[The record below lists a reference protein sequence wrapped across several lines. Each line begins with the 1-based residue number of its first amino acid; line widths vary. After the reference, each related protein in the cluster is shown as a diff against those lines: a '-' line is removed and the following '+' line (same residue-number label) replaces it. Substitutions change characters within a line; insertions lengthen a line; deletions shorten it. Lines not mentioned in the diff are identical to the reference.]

1 MSESS
6 ATWDVG
12 EDSGADA
19 EAVHGSA
26 GHEEDACALALNN
39 LQAFLHGEL
48 PESAAD
54 EVRRHLLA
62 CEKCMDNFDV
72 EQVITAL
79 VRRCSPPQQAS
90 ASLRMRITRL
100 TITGYHG

>member
-6 ATWDVG
+6 ATWDLG
-12 EDSGADA
+12 EDCGPDA
-19 EAVHGSA
+19 EATHA
-26 GHEEDACALALNN
+26 FTEYEEDACALALNN

-54 EVRRHLLA
+54 EVRHHLLA
-62 CEKCMDNFDV
+62 CEKCMDNFDI

-79 VRRCSPPQQAS
+79 VRRCSPPQRAS

-100 TITGYHG
+100 TITEYHG